1 MTKLSFQCCGDAN
14 ALSGSRFCATQI
26 LTEWTNVSTAKEAVK
41 GLIAE
46 MKLARRVPQVG
57 KNWSRGLVQM
67 LSGTK
72 SA

>member
-14 ALSGSRFCATQI
+14 AWSGQHFRATRI

-46 MKLARRVPQVG
+46 MKLARRVPQMG
-57 KNWSRGLVQM
+57 KNWSRELVQM
-67 LSGTK
+67 LLGK
-72 SA
+72 GQA

>member
-14 ALSGSRFCATQI
+14 AWSGPRFRATQI

-46 MKLARRVPQVG
+46 MKPARRVPQVG
-57 KNWSRGLVQM
+57 KNWSRELVQM
-67 LSGTK
+67 LSGK
-72 SA
+72 RAA